1 MLSREVPLMGLAIT
15 FAACSLETTSEDA
28 SVPAD
33 ETIVVEAEID
43 SQAVDIARGALEFL
57 ASQERFHLRSR
68 TTQEVEQE
76 SGQFLWFSE
85 TREVTVRRPDKLF
98 AVGTRDDGRVRRAW
112 YNGETFT
119 LYDQGEN
126 AYGQIPIAEDLDAML
141 DYLETVL
148 KMPIPMADLLYN
160 DLSHLNIEILSAT
173 YVGVGRVE
181 DVECD
186 HLAFR
191 NATVDW
197 QMWIERGHTPWVRKF
212 AINYREQP
220 GAPQFAAVLDE
231 WDAAPATPDALF
243 EFTPPEGAVQIEV
256 SLPAPILTDIEEGG
270 EG

>member
-1 MLSREVPLMGLAIT
+1 MFTLSCNVPLMGLVIT
-15 FAACSLETTSEDA
+15 FAACSVERT
-28 SVPAD
+28 AD
-33 ETIVVEAEID
+33 EMVEPDDGATVVEEIID
-43 SQAVDIARGALEFL
+43 PQAVDIARGAVQFL

-68 TTQEVEQE
+68 TTHEVEQE

-85 TREVTVRRPDKLF
+85 TREVTVRRPNKLF

-112 YNGETFT
+112 YDGETFT

-126 AYGQIPIAEDLDAML
+126 AYGQISIAEDLDAML

-148 KMPIPMADLLYN
+148 EMPIPMADLLYN
-160 DLSHLNIEILSAT
+160 DLTHLNIEILSAT
-173 YVGVGRVE
+173 YVGVSRVE

-191 NATVDW
+191 NEAVDW
-197 QMWIERGHTPWVRKF
+197 QMWIERGDSPWVRKF
-212 AINYREQP
+212 AINYRELP

-231 WDAAPATPDALF
+231 WDAAPAAPDELF

-256 SLPAPILTDIEEGG
+256 SVPAPIETEEGG